1 MEIKITYEEI
11 TTLVNQRYRD
21 LENNGEKNIH
31 QTIKDEFNLT
41 TSELWE
47 ILGIKD
53 ELGFFD
59 YDQSRPE
66 RIRWF
71 E

>member
-1 MEIKITYEEI
+1 MTHYSI
-11 TTLVNQRYRD
+11 LLNQVNTRYAE
-21 LENNGEKNIH
+21 LENNGDKNIH
-31 QTIKDEFNLT
+31 QMLKDEFNLT

-59 YDQSRPE
+59 YDQSSPSN
-66 RIRWF
+66 IKWF
-71 E
+71 D

>member
-1 MEIKITYEEI
+1 MTHYSI
-11 TTLVNQRYRD
+11 LLNQVNTRYAE
-21 LENNGEKNIH
+21 LENNGDKNIH
-31 QTIKDEFNLT
+31 QMLKDEFNLT
-41 TSELWE
+41 TSEVWE

>member
-1 MEIKITYEEI
+1 
-11 TTLVNQRYRD
+11 VNQRYRD
-21 LENNGEKNIH
+21 LENNGDKNIH
-31 QTIKDEFNLT
+31 QMIKDEFNLT
-41 TSELWE
+41 TSEVWE

-59 YDQSRPE
+59 YDQSSPE